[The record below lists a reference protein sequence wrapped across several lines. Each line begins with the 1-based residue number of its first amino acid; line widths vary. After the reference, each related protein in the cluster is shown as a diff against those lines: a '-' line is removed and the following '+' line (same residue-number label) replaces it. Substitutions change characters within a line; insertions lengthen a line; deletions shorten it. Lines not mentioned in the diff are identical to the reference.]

1 MRRTRTKNRFTYAN
15 FSRAASNGRP
25 IVYVRFIDTE
35 TGGIIST
42 RSTGKETEKTAQPTA
57 TSPV

>member
-1 MRRTRTKNRFTYAN
+1 MRQTRTKNRFTYAK

-42 RSTGKETEKTAQPTA
+42 RSTGKETEKAAQPTV
-57 TSPV
+57 TSSM